1 MKIWNSIDRWG
12 PGVISLLSIFALIY
26 YGWITDQ
33 RIARLEGMVQAR
45 LQMESDLRSDF
56 QLWQSYCASL
66 EKSMIEF
73 GVKVPKFPGK
83 LKGSTDII
91 SSTTQ
96 KGEK

>member
-45 LQMESDLRSDF
+45 LQMESDLRSDL
-56 QLWQSYCASL
+56 QMSQAHCISL
-66 EKSMIEF
+66 QKAMIEF
-73 GVKVPKFPGK
+73 GIKVPEFP
-83 LKGSTDII
+83 SPRSI
-91 SSTTQ
+91 TQ